1 MKKALITLCL
11 IPALIGIAVGQDAP
25 PETDIY
31 LVEMELTN
39 GSIRIIGSPANAT
52 ERAAYDNQP
61 FFLPDGKSFLY
72 TAYQKD
78 GQTDICRYDLAN
90 QSSKRLTTT
99 SEGEYS
105 PTTMPGGK
113 SFSVIRVEADG
124 TQRLWKFPIGGGDP
138 GLVLENVK
146 PVGYHAWGNEK
157 TLVLFVLGDPPTLQI
172 ADTGTGKADVILGS
186 VGRSLHKIPGK
197 EAFSFV
203 HKVSDSEWW
212 IKKIDMANREVTPLT
227 QTLQGSEDY
236 AWTPEG
242 SIIMGRGAKLYSWKS
257 GGEWREIADF
267 SKAGIETVTRIAVS
281 PKGDRLAFVAN
292 RASP

>member
-1 MKKALITLCL
+1 MKKAFITLCS
-11 IPALIGIAVGQDAP
+11 IAALIGMVGGQDAP
-25 PETDIY
+25 PATDIY
-31 LVEMELTN
+31 LVELEMAN
-39 GSIRIIGSPANAT
+39 GSIRTIGSPANAT
-52 ERAAYDNQP
+52 DRAAYDNQP

-72 TAYQKD
+72 TAYQED

-90 QSSKRLTTT
+90 RSSQRLTTT

-105 PTTMPGGK
+105 PTIMPGGN
-113 SFSVIRVEADG
+113 SFSVIRVESDG
-124 TQRLWKFPIGGGDP
+124 TQRLWQFPICGGGP
-138 GLVLENVK
+138 SLVLENVK

-172 ADTGTGKADVILGS
+172 ADTGTGKADVILAS

-203 HKVSDSEWW
+203 HKVSDGEWW
-212 IKKIDMANREVTPLT
+212 IKRIDMANREVTPLT

-236 AWTPEG
+236 AWTPDG

-257 GGEWREIADF
+257 GGDWQEVADF
-267 SKAGIETVTRIAVS
+267 SKAGIDTVTRIAVS
-281 PKGDRLAFVAN
+281 PTGNRLAFVAN
-292 RASP
+292 RSHP